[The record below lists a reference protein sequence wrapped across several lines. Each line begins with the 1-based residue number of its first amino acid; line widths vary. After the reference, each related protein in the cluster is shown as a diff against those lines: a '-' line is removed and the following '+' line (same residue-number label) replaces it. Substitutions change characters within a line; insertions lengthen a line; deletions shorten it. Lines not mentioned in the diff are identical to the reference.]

1 MRFTSLALL
10 GGILALCV
18 ATAASSRGGGGFA
31 TPDYVIGGKG
41 GGGNKIVG
49 YTPTQ
54 LRAAYGISGLGSS
67 TAVVAIVDAYGYP
80 TAASDL
86 AAYRAQFGLPPC
98 TVASGCLKIV
108 NEAGS
113 TTSLPKANSLWDV
126 EQAIDLDMVS
136 AICPNC
142 TIVLV
147 EANSASLADLAA
159 AENTAAAMGA
169 HVINN
174 SYGASETGTTP
185 YEPAY
190 NHAGVAVTAAAGD
203 NGYGVQFPAT
213 SPHVTAVGGTTL
225 TLNGAA
231 RVSETVWA
239 LTGSG
244 CSTVYAGPSWQ
255 ASSNPNMANNTLC
268 SMRMDND
275 VSAVADPATGVA
287 VFGPV
292 SHGSGWFEAGGTG
305 VSAAIIAGVYGERN
319 NAVVYGSNP
328 YSGNSQSL
336 HPITSGSNGACG
348 GTYFCTA
355 MAGYNGPAGLGTPN
369 THTAF

>member
-1 MRFTSLALL
+1 LA
-10 GGILALCV
+10 
-18 ATAASSRGGGGFA
+18 T
-31 TPDYVIGGKG
+31 
-41 GGGNKIVG
+41 
-49 YTPTQ
+49 
-54 LRAAYGISGLGSS
+54 
-67 TAVVAIVDAYGYP
+67 
-80 TAASDL
+80 
-86 AAYRAQFGLPPC
+86 YRAQFGLPAC

-108 NEAGS
+108 NEGGS
-113 TTSLPKANSLWDV
+113 TTSLPKANTLWDV
-126 EQAIDLDMVS
+126 QQAIDLDMVS

-147 EANSASLADLAA
+147 EANSASLADLAV

-174 SYGASETGTTP
+174 SYGIDETGTKP
-185 YEPAY
+185 YEPSY
-190 NHAGVAVTAAAGD
+190 NHAGVAVTASAGD

-225 TLNGAA
+225 TLNGNA
-231 RVSETVWA
+231 RLSETVWA

-244 CSTVYAGPSWQ
+244 CSNVYAEPSWQ
-255 ASSNPNMANNTLC
+255 APSNANMANNTLC
-268 SMRMDND
+268 VMRMDND

-287 VFGPV
+287 VFGPI
-292 SHGSGWFEAGGTG
+292 SRRSAWFKAGGTG
-305 VSAAIIAGVYGERN
+305 VSAPIIAGVYGERDN
-319 NAVVYGSNP
+319 NVVYGSNP

-336 HPITSGSNGACG
+336 HPITSGSNGSCG